1 MNPNDT
7 PTYDPV
13 AVMPLRAEL
22 NLVGFKDVY
31 ESADVDE
38 ALSSEGTTL
47 VMVNS
52 VCGCSAGSARPGVC
66 ASLQNEVIPDR
77 LITVFAGQDKTAL
90 EHIRSKYL
98 GSFPPSSPFISLF
111 KDGQPIL
118 NLQRT
123 DIQEM
128 DAQAVA
134 TTLSKAFS
142 DQCSSQGPSI
152 PKEDYD
158 KMEHTIA
165 CGSTFA
171 KYEN

>member
-1 MNPNDT
+1 MNPNDI

-22 NLVGFKDVY
+22 NLVGFKDTDHV
-31 ESADVDE
+31 ETVDE
-38 ALSSEGTTL
+38 AIASPGTTL
-47 VMVNS
+47 LMVNS

-66 ASLQNEVIPDR
+66 ASLQNTTIPDH

-98 GSFPPSSPFISLF
+98 GAFQPSSPFIALF

-118 NLQRT
+118 SLQRT

-128 DAQAVA
+128 DAEAVA
-134 TTLSKAFS
+134 GTLARAFN
-142 DQCSSQGPSI
+142 DQCSAQGPSI
-152 PKEDYD
+152 AKEDYD

-171 KYEN
+171 KFQG